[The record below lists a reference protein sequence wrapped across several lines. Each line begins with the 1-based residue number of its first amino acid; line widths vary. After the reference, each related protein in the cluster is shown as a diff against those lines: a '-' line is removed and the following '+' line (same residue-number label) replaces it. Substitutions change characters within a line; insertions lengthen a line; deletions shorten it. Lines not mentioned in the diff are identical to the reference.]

1 MKEFANEKG
10 NVLVLKLGEELH
22 GVLGAYAR
30 EHGLKSAWVQGLGG
44 AGNMTLGYYDIEARE
59 YIWKEFDEVHEIL
72 SLQGNLAWVDGE
84 PFWHVH
90 GSFSNREFN
99 SVGGHVKRLVVGA
112 TCELYITQLETSLTR
127 VFDDETGLKL
137 LSE

>member
-10 NVLVLKLGEELH
+10 NVLVLKRGEELH
-22 GVLGAYAR
+22 EVLGVYAR
-30 EHGLKSAWVQGLGG
+30 EHGLKGAWVQGLGG

-59 YIWKEFDEVHEIL
+59 YVWKEFDEVHEIL